1 MMPEMLTD
9 LGITKVNIGLVNI
22 LIDDK
27 HIMFVINL
35 KPTNVGFY
43 SSKVTPESVLMNRIN
58 HKVFHIHLADKI
70 EFYPN
75 KIA

>member
-27 HIMFVINL
+27 HIMFDGKSNSLLKIN
-35 KPTNVGFY
+35 
-43 SSKVTPESVLMNRIN
+43 
-58 HKVFHIHLADKI
+58 
-70 EFYPN
+70 
-75 KIA
+75 

>member
-1 MMPEMLTD
+1 MTQNGKDHVLSQLCQQP
-9 LGITKVNIGLVNI
+9 KAHKCGL
-22 LIDDK
+22 LL
-27 HIMFVINL
+27 FR
-35 KPTNVGFY
+35 
-43 SSKVTPESVLMNRIN
+43 KVTFPESVLMNRIN

>member
-35 KPTNVGFY
+35 KPTN
-43 SSKVTPESVLMNRIN
+43 KA
-58 HKVFHIHLADKI
+58 HKCGLLLF
-70 EFYPN
+70 EGYP
-75 KIA
+75 